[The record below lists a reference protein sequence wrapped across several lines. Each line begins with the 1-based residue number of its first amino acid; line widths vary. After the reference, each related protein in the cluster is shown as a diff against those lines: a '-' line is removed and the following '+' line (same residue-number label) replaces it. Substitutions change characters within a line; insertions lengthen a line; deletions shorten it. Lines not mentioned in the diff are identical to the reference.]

1 MAALPDN
8 KHCKRPPQLFTLL
21 PALRFRNGIDAHR
34 KVADCVP
41 ASPETFASTA
51 TFQKRTSRRAQGR
64 RARKRPRAN
73 LPGNVSPHNARHTQK
88 RSTRH
93 PRRAPGEPTAS
104 GGSPAAQLFALL
116 PALRFRNGIDAP
128 RKVAG
133 RVSLKRT
140 RSPLNVGEVR
150 FAFGRS
156 CRVNMGGI
164 ARQYRRKSKRKPSG
178 ATGQAVARGATRGR
192 APQKSAPRWRRA
204 RENQPKN
211 HRQRYQPIA
220 EALEPCLA
228 MSMVFWKTV
237 RR

>member
-1 MAALPDN
+1 MRPGVSGNFCL
-8 KHCKRPPQLFTLL
+8 HCNLSKTHFE
-21 PALRFRNGIDAHR
+21 
-34 KVADCVP
+34 
-41 ASPETFASTA
+41 ASA
-51 TFQKRTSRRAQGR
+51 RA
-64 RARKRPRAN
+64 ARKKTAPRQSARQCEPSQRPA
-73 LPGNVSPHNARHTQK
+73 HAKAINAPTC
-88 RSTRH
+88 
-93 PRRAPGEPTAS
+93 RAPGVPTAS
-104 GGSPAAQLFALL
+104 GGSPAAQLFTLL
-116 PALRFRNGIDAP
+116 PVLRFRNGIDAP

-150 FAFGRS
+150 FTFGRS

-164 ARQYRRKSKRKPSG
+164 ARQYRRKSKRKPPG

-192 APQKSAPRWRRA
+192 APQKSAPRRRRA
-204 RENQPKN
+204 RENQPMN
-211 HRQRYQPIA
+211 HRQYYQPIA

>member
-1 MAALPDN
+1 MRTGRRRLRPGVSGN
-8 KHCKRPPQLFTLL
+8 FYLHCHL
-21 PALRFRNGIDAHR
+21 
-34 KVADCVP
+34 
-41 ASPETFASTA
+41 S
-51 TFQKRTSRRAQGR
+51 KRTSRRAQGR
-64 RARKRPRAN
+64 HARKRPRAN
-73 LPGNVSPHNARHTQK
+73 LPGNVSLHNARHTQK

-93 PRRAPGEPTAS
+93 PCRAPGELQHP
-104 GGSPAAQLFALL
+104 GNLRPRNC
-116 PALRFRNGIDAP
+116 LRFFRHCASETGLM
-128 RKVAG
+128 RTG
-133 RVSLKRT
+133 RWRAACLLKRT

-164 ARQYRRKSKRKPSG
+164 ARQYRRKSKRKPPG
-178 ATGQAVARGATRGR
+178 ATRQAVARGATRGR

-204 RENQPKN
+204 RENQPMN

-228 MSMVFWKTV
+228 ISMVFWKTV